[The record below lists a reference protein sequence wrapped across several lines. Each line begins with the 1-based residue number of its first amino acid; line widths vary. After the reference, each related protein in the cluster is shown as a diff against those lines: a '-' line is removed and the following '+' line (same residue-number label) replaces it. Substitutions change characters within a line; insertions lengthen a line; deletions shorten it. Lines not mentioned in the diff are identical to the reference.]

1 MEALTKTFVRPPLC
15 ASASLT
21 GLPSV
26 AVKSSARGGSSSSFP
41 SVSKAATSAANRT
54 VRTFALPNDDDVIAL
69 NSGKSLE
76 ELEETIRR
84 IAEEN
89 EQLRA
94 RAAAAAANAR
104 RAESAFKGDVDV
116 SRPRMGA
123 VPPPPPPEF
132 AAAPVVE
139 YLDTTLG
146 GVPTE
151 EVASVEAKYLVEEAG
166 SVRSWQEAVE
176 QEAAT
181 SAAADGNLEI
191 AAAGGIED
199 IQKTENPMSIVFVA
213 SEVAPCSNT
222 GGLADAVGSL
232 PVVHSLPHITACL
245 PPSHPSSL
253 HQHCVRGVRGGPLL
267 QNRRPGGRGGV
278 AASAPCPLIS
288 PFPLCSLHPS
298 PLFPPSTTTSIVFVA
313 SEVAPYSKTGGLADV
328 VGSLPVALAA
338 RGHRVMVVAP
348 RYMNGV
354 TDKLYAGAFDMQ
366 VGREGELAAR
376 GHRVM
381 VVAPRYMDGV
391 TDKLYAGAFDMQCRI
406 KCFCFEGAHE
416 VAFFHEFRDGVDFVF
431 VDHPSYHRPG
441 TPYGDQNG
449 TFGDNQF
456 RFTLLCHAA
465 CEAPLQLE
473 LGGFTYGEKV
483 LFIANDWHAGLLPV
497 LVASN
502 YRPHGVY
509 KDARTILAIHNL
521 SHQGVEPGYTFGSL
535 GVPGDWYG
543 ALEWVFPEWARKH
556 ELDKGEAVNILKGAI
571 VTADRIVTVSPVCK
585 HELDK
590 GEAVNILKGAIV
602 TADRI
607 VTVSPHELD
616 KGEAV
621 NILEWAI
628 AVRIVTVS
636 SGYAWEMA
644 TVKGGWV
651 GSHAHGYAWEIAT
664 VEGGW
669 GPHLLANST
678 THLRPSPLFPSSL
691 PLHTL
696 QGYAWEITTVEGGWG
711 LDGLLRGRSFVLN
724 GRKLHI
730 RLKSHLITMAHE
742 LAWGT
747 FSPLIAEKTPPRS
760 LPSPCL
766 PPLSVCMHTPP
777 SSPLPPVPATYG
789 VTNGVDVVDGNPAC
803 HGQACSVTN
812 GVDMVDGN
820 PACHGQACSVTNGVD
835 VVDGNPA
842 CHGQACSVT
851 NGVDVVDWN
860 PATDKHIPSQYTA
873 ADMAGKAACKAA
885 LQQELGLPVRPDV
898 PLIGF
903 IGRLDWQK
911 GPDVI
916 QAGVPELM
924 TDDVQFIMLGSG
936 DAEYE
941 SWMAWAEG
949 EYRDKFRGWVGFSVP
964 VAHRMTAGCDI
975 LLMPSRFEPCGLNQL
990 YAMRYGTI
998 PVVHATGGLRDFD
1011 PLVLFSS
1018 ATLPSPISRHLPP
1031 PPSYPPTPSPPTNPP
1046 QPHTSPFPTPHLP
1059 LFSHP
1064 LQDTVQDF
1072 NPFANEGK
1080 DDDTRRCQRHGSGL
1094 QPVCQRGQ
1102 GRWYRVSRGGKGGDT
1117 ERVSGGV
1124 GAG

>member
-1 MEALTKTFVRPPLC
+1 MEALTKSLVRPPLC

-21 GLPSV
+21 GQPSV
-26 AVKSSARGGSSSSFP
+26 AVKSSSRGGSSSSLP
-41 SVSKAATSAANRT
+41 SVSKAAPLAANRSSSSRT

-76 ELEETIRR
+76 ELEEAIRR

-89 EQLRA
+89 EQPRA

-116 SRPRMGA
+116 SRPRRGA

-132 AAAPVVE
+132 AAAPVVVE
-139 YLDTTLG
+139 YLDTTIG
-146 GVPTE
+146 GVPAE

-213 SEVAPCSNT
+213 SEVAP
-222 GGLADAVGSL
+222 
-232 PVVHSLPHITACL
+232 
-245 PPSHPSSL
+245 
-253 HQHCVRGVRGGPLL
+253 
-267 QNRRPGGRGGV
+267 
-278 AASAPCPLIS
+278 
-288 PFPLCSLHPS
+288 
-298 PLFPPSTTTSIVFVA
+298 
-313 SEVAPYSKTGGLADV
+313 YSKTGGLADV

-348 RYMNGV
+348 RYMN
-354 TDKLYAGAFDMQ
+354 
-366 VGREGELAAR
+366 
-376 GHRVM
+376 
-381 VVAPRYMDGV
+381 GV

-473 LGGFTYGEKV
+473 LGGFTYGEQV

-535 GVPGDWYG
+535 GVPGEWYG

-556 ELDKGEAVNILKGAI
+556 ELDKGEAVNILKGSI
-571 VTADRIVTVSPVCK
+571 VTADRIVTVSP
-585 HELDK
+585 
-590 GEAVNILKGAIV
+590 
-602 TADRI
+602 
-607 VTVSPHELD
+607 
-616 KGEAV
+616 
-621 NILEWAI
+621 
-628 AVRIVTVS
+628 
-636 SGYAWEMA
+636 
-644 TVKGGWV
+644 
-651 GSHAHGYAWEIAT
+651 
-664 VEGGW
+664 
-669 GPHLLANST
+669 
-678 THLRPSPLFPSSL
+678 
-691 PLHTL
+691 
-696 QGYAWEITTVEGGWG
+696 GYAWEITTVEGGWG

-724 GRKLHI
+724 G
-730 RLKSHLITMAHE
+730 
-742 LAWGT
+742 
-747 FSPLIAEKTPPRS
+747 
-760 LPSPCL
+760 
-766 PPLSVCMHTPP
+766 
-777 SSPLPPVPATYG
+777 
-789 VTNGVDVVDGNPAC
+789 
-803 HGQACSVTN
+803 
-812 GVDMVDGN
+812 
-820 PACHGQACSVTNGVD
+820 
-835 VVDGNPA
+835 
-842 CHGQACSVT
+842 VT

-873 ADMAGKAACKAA
+873 ADLAGKAACKGA

-941 SWMAWAEG
+941 SWMAWAES

-998 PVVHATGGLRDFD
+998 PVVHATGGLRD
-1011 PLVLFSS
+1011 
-1018 ATLPSPISRHLPP
+1018 
-1031 PPSYPPTPSPPTNPP
+1031 
-1046 QPHTSPFPTPHLP
+1046 
-1059 LFSHP
+1059 
-1064 LQDTVQDF
+1064 TVQDF

-1080 DDDTRRCQRHGSGL
+1080 GDGTGWTFSPLTKEAMMGALWTAIQTYREHKDSWAGVMERGML
-1094 QPVCQRGQ
+1094 QDMSWNKAAEQYEQIFGWAMQDKP
-1102 GRWYRVSRGGKGGDT
+1102 Y
-1117 ERVSGGV
+1117 
-1124 GAG
+1124 A

>member
-1 MEALTKTFVRPPLC
+1 
-15 ASASLT
+15 
-21 GLPSV
+21 
-26 AVKSSARGGSSSSFP
+26 
-41 SVSKAATSAANRT
+41 
-54 VRTFALPNDDDVIAL
+54 
-69 NSGKSLE
+69 
-76 ELEETIRR
+76 
-84 IAEEN
+84 
-89 EQLRA
+89 
-94 RAAAAAANAR
+94 
-104 RAESAFKGDVDV
+104 
-116 SRPRMGA
+116 
-123 VPPPPPPEF
+123 
-132 AAAPVVE
+132 
-139 YLDTTLG
+139 
-146 GVPTE
+146 
-151 EVASVEAKYLVEEAG
+151 AG

-213 SEVAPCSNT
+213 SEVAP
-222 GGLADAVGSL
+222 
-232 PVVHSLPHITACL
+232 
-245 PPSHPSSL
+245 
-253 HQHCVRGVRGGPLL
+253 
-267 QNRRPGGRGGV
+267 
-278 AASAPCPLIS
+278 
-288 PFPLCSLHPS
+288 
-298 PLFPPSTTTSIVFVA
+298 
-313 SEVAPYSKTGGLADV
+313 YSKTGGLADV

-348 RYMNGV
+348 RYMN
-354 TDKLYAGAFDMQ
+354 
-366 VGREGELAAR
+366 
-376 GHRVM
+376 
-381 VVAPRYMDGV
+381 GV

-535 GVPGDWYG
+535 GVPGEWYG

-571 VTADRIVTVSPVCK
+571 VTADRIVTVSP
-585 HELDK
+585 
-590 GEAVNILKGAIV
+590 
-602 TADRI
+602 
-607 VTVSPHELD
+607 
-616 KGEAV
+616 
-621 NILEWAI
+621 
-628 AVRIVTVS
+628 
-636 SGYAWEMA
+636 
-644 TVKGGWV
+644 
-651 GSHAHGYAWEIAT
+651 
-664 VEGGW
+664 
-669 GPHLLANST
+669 
-678 THLRPSPLFPSSL
+678 
-691 PLHTL
+691 
-696 QGYAWEITTVEGGWG
+696 GYAWEITTVEGGWG

-724 GRKLHI
+724 GRKLHMQSI
-730 RLKSHLITMAHE
+730 QTAMRCIGVVAH
-742 LAWGT
+742 
-747 FSPLIAEKTPPRS
+747 FFPPS
-760 LPSPCL
+760 LPMTFFEAPQNYDVHWRGGTL
-766 PPLSVCMHTPP
+766 PP
-777 SSPLPPVPATYG
+777 SPWLC
-789 VTNGVDVVDGNPAC
+789 VTNGVDVVDWTGTLPATDKPAKQRSTSHLNRPNPPSLPLAVLA
-803 HGQACSVTN
+803 G
-812 GVDMVDGN
+812 
-820 PACHGQACSVTNGVD
+820 
-835 VVDGNPA
+835 
-842 CHGQACSVT
+842 VT

-998 PVVHATGGLRDFD
+998 PVVHATGGLRD
-1011 PLVLFSS
+1011 
-1018 ATLPSPISRHLPP
+1018 
-1031 PPSYPPTPSPPTNPP
+1031 
-1046 QPHTSPFPTPHLP
+1046 
-1059 LFSHP
+1059 
-1064 LQDTVQDF
+1064 TVQDF

-1080 DDDTRRCQRHGSGL
+1080 GDGTGWTFSPLTKEAMMGALWTAIQTYREHKDSWARVMERGML
-1094 QPVCQRGQ
+1094 QDMSWNKAAEQYEQIFGWAMQDKP
-1102 GRWYRVSRGGKGGDT
+1102 Y
-1117 ERVSGGV
+1117 
-1124 GAG
+1124 A

>member
-1 MEALTKTFVRPPLC
+1 MEALTKSFVRPPLS
-15 ASASLT
+15 ASASLA
-21 GLPSV
+21 GQPSV

-132 AAAPVVE
+132 SAAPAVE

-146 GVPTE
+146 GVPAA
-151 EVASVEAKYLVEEAG
+151 EVASVEAKYLVEEAE

-176 QEAAT
+176 QKAAT
-181 SAAADGNLEI
+181 SAAADGNIEI

-199 IQKTENPMSIVFVA
+199 IQKTENPM
-213 SEVAPCSNT
+213 
-222 GGLADAVGSL
+222 
-232 PVVHSLPHITACL
+232 
-245 PPSHPSSL
+245 
-253 HQHCVRGVRGGPLL
+253 
-267 QNRRPGGRGGV
+267 
-278 AASAPCPLIS
+278 
-288 PFPLCSLHPS
+288 
-298 PLFPPSTTTSIVFVA
+298 SIVFVA

-348 RYMNGV
+348 RYMN
-354 TDKLYAGAFDMQ
+354 
-366 VGREGELAAR
+366 
-376 GHRVM
+376 
-381 VVAPRYMDGV
+381 GV

-571 VTADRIVTVSPVCK
+571 VTADRIVTVSP
-585 HELDK
+585 
-590 GEAVNILKGAIV
+590 
-602 TADRI
+602 
-607 VTVSPHELD
+607 
-616 KGEAV
+616 
-621 NILEWAI
+621 
-628 AVRIVTVS
+628 
-636 SGYAWEMA
+636 
-644 TVKGGWV
+644 
-651 GSHAHGYAWEIAT
+651 
-664 VEGGW
+664 
-669 GPHLLANST
+669 
-678 THLRPSPLFPSSL
+678 
-691 PLHTL
+691 
-696 QGYAWEITTVEGGWG
+696 GYAWEITTVEGGWG

-724 GRKLHI
+724 G
-730 RLKSHLITMAHE
+730 
-742 LAWGT
+742 
-747 FSPLIAEKTPPRS
+747 
-760 LPSPCL
+760 
-766 PPLSVCMHTPP
+766 
-777 SSPLPPVPATYG
+777 
-789 VTNGVDVVDGNPAC
+789 
-803 HGQACSVTN
+803 
-812 GVDMVDGN
+812 
-820 PACHGQACSVTNGVD
+820 
-835 VVDGNPA
+835 
-842 CHGQACSVT
+842 VT

-941 SWMAWAEG
+941 SWMAWAES

-998 PVVHATGGLRDFD
+998 PVVHATGGLRD
-1011 PLVLFSS
+1011 
-1018 ATLPSPISRHLPP
+1018 
-1031 PPSYPPTPSPPTNPP
+1031 
-1046 QPHTSPFPTPHLP
+1046 
-1059 LFSHP
+1059 
-1064 LQDTVQDF
+1064 TVQDF

-1080 DDDTRRCQRHGSGL
+1080 GDGTGWTFSPLTKEAMMGGL
-1094 QPVCQRGQ
+1094 WTAIQTYREHKDSWARVMERGMLLHVPYYLSIYLTTTPHTLPPLYTHFHHSTPMQ
-1102 GRWYRVSRGGKGGDT
+1102 ALWTAIQTYREHKDSWVRVMERGMLQDMSWNKAAEQYEQIFGWAMQDKPY
-1117 ERVSGGV
+1117 
-1124 GAG
+1124 A

>member
-1 MEALTKTFVRPPLC
+1 MEALTKSFVRPPLS
-15 ASASLT
+15 ASASLA
-21 GLPSV
+21 GQPSV

-132 AAAPVVE
+132 SAAPAVE

-146 GVPTE
+146 GVPAA
-151 EVASVEAKYLVEEAG
+151 EVASVEAKYLVEEAE

-176 QEAAT
+176 QKAAT
-181 SAAADGNLEI
+181 SAAADGNIEI

-199 IQKTENPMSIVFVA
+199 VQKTENPM
-213 SEVAPCSNT
+213 
-222 GGLADAVGSL
+222 
-232 PVVHSLPHITACL
+232 
-245 PPSHPSSL
+245 
-253 HQHCVRGVRGGPLL
+253 
-267 QNRRPGGRGGV
+267 
-278 AASAPCPLIS
+278 
-288 PFPLCSLHPS
+288 
-298 PLFPPSTTTSIVFVA
+298 SIVFVA

-366 VGREGELAAR
+366 
-376 GHRVM
+376 
-381 VVAPRYMDGV
+381 
-391 TDKLYAGAFDMQCRI
+391 CRI

-416 VAFFHEFRDGVDFVF
+416 VAFFHEFRDGVDFVFVDHPSYHRPGTPYEVFVDHPSYHRPGTPYEVF

-521 SHQGVEPGYTFGSL
+521 SHQVRTSLAIHNLSHQVRTSLAIHNLSHQVRTSLAIHNLSHQVRTNLAIYNLSHQVRTNLAIYNLSHQVRTNLAIYNLSHQVRTNLAIYNLSHQGVEPGYTFGSLGVPDDWYTFGYTFGSL

-571 VTADRIVTVSPVCK
+571 VTADRIVTVSPVPRVVAWQGK

-607 VTVSPHELD
+607 VTVSPLSVCCSVRTVLVSRCRGRHELD

-628 AVRIVTVS
+628 ADRIVTVTS
-636 SGYAWEMA
+636 
-644 TVKGGWV
+644 
-651 GSHAHGYAWEIAT
+651 GYAWEIAT

-711 LDGLLRGRSFVLN
+711 LDGGYAWE
-724 GRKLHI
+724 
-730 RLKSHLITMAHE
+730 ITTVEGESGHT
-742 LAWGT
+742 LYLSCT
-747 FSPLIAEKTPPRS
+747 H
-760 LPSPCL
+760 L
-766 PPLSVCMHTPP
+766 PPLVSPLSFSPPP
-777 SSPLPPVPATYG
+777 SLRATR
-789 VTNGVDVVDGNPAC
+789 
-803 HGQACSVTN
+803 
-812 GVDMVDGN
+812 
-820 PACHGQACSVTNGVD
+820 
-835 VVDGNPA
+835 
-842 CHGQACSVT
+842 VT

-860 PATDKHIPSQYTA
+860 PACHGQACSA
-873 ADMAGKAACKAA
+873 ADNS
-885 LQQELGLPVRPDV
+885 
-898 PLIGF
+898 
-903 IGRLDWQK
+903 
-911 GPDVI
+911 
-916 QAGVPELM
+916 
-924 TDDVQFIMLGSG
+924 GS
-936 DAEYE
+936 
-941 SWMAWAEG
+941 
-949 EYRDKFRGWVGFSVP
+949 P
-964 VAHRMTAGCDI
+964 
-975 LLMPSRFEPCGLNQL
+975 
-990 YAMRYGTI
+990 
-998 PVVHATGGLRDFD
+998 FD
-1011 PLVLFSS
+1011 P
-1018 ATLPSPISRHLPP
+1018 
-1031 PPSYPPTPSPPTNPP
+1031 
-1046 QPHTSPFPTPHLP
+1046 
-1059 LFSHP
+1059 
-1064 LQDTVQDF
+1064 
-1072 NPFANEGK
+1072 
-1080 DDDTRRCQRHGSGL
+1080 
-1094 QPVCQRGQ
+1094 
-1102 GRWYRVSRGGKGGDT
+1102 
-1117 ERVSGGV
+1117 
-1124 GAG
+1124 

>member
-1 MEALTKTFVRPPLC
+1 MEALTKSFVRPPLC

-146 GVPTE
+146 GVPAE
-151 EVASVEAKYLVEEAG
+151 EIASVEAKYLVEEAG

-199 IQKTENPMSIVFVA
+199 IQKTENPMSCLDSSYVFPSLIFLLSPPFPSTPSIVFVA
-213 SEVAPCSNT
+213 SEVAACSNT

-232 PVVHSLPHITACL
+232 PVLHSLPHITVCL

-278 AASAPCPLIS
+278 AASAPCSLIS

-298 PLFPPSTTTSIVFVA
+298 PLFSPFNHHQHCVRGIRAEVAPYSKTGDGGGAAGGGAALPSYFPLSSSLTVFPLPALYSIVFVA

-366 VGREGELAAR
+366 
-376 GHRVM
+376 
-381 VVAPRYMDGV
+381 
-391 TDKLYAGAFDMQCRI
+391 CRI

-431 VDHPSYHRPG
+431 ADHPSTGPPSPTPTVPTTLVG
-441 TPYGDQNG
+441 TSVALPEGGEEGMGGEGEEEATAGD
-449 TFGDNQF
+449 D
-456 RFTLLCHAA
+456 
-465 CEAPLQLE
+465 
-473 LGGFTYGEKV
+473 
-483 LFIANDWHAGLLPV
+483 

-535 GVPGDWYG
+535 GVPGEWYG

-571 VTADRIVTVSPVCK
+571 VTADRIVTVSP
-585 HELDK
+585 
-590 GEAVNILKGAIV
+590 
-602 TADRI
+602 
-607 VTVSPHELD
+607 
-616 KGEAV
+616 
-621 NILEWAI
+621 
-628 AVRIVTVS
+628 
-636 SGYAWEMA
+636 
-644 TVKGGWV
+644 
-651 GSHAHGYAWEIAT
+651 
-664 VEGGW
+664 
-669 GPHLLANST
+669 
-678 THLRPSPLFPSSL
+678 
-691 PLHTL
+691 
-696 QGYAWEITTVEGGWG
+696 GYAWEITTVEGGWG

-724 GRKLHI
+724 G
-730 RLKSHLITMAHE
+730 
-742 LAWGT
+742 
-747 FSPLIAEKTPPRS
+747 
-760 LPSPCL
+760 
-766 PPLSVCMHTPP
+766 
-777 SSPLPPVPATYG
+777 
-789 VTNGVDVVDGNPAC
+789 
-803 HGQACSVTN
+803 
-812 GVDMVDGN
+812 
-820 PACHGQACSVTNGVD
+820 
-835 VVDGNPA
+835 
-842 CHGQACSVT
+842 VT

-860 PATDKHIPSQYTA
+860 PATDKHLPSQYTA

-898 PLIGF
+898 PLVRHTRQGAGNSSPLFLISPMAD
-903 IGRLDWQK
+903 RLHRSLGLAK
-911 GPDVI
+911 GP
-916 QAGVPELM
+916 
-924 TDDVQFIMLGSG
+924 
-936 DAEYE
+936 
-941 SWMAWAEG
+941 
-949 EYRDKFRGWVGFSVP
+949 
-964 VAHRMTAGCDI
+964 
-975 LLMPSRFEPCGLNQL
+975 
-990 YAMRYGTI
+990 
-998 PVVHATGGLRDFD
+998 
-1011 PLVLFSS
+1011 
-1018 ATLPSPISRHLPP
+1018 
-1031 PPSYPPTPSPPTNPP
+1031 
-1046 QPHTSPFPTPHLP
+1046 
-1059 LFSHP
+1059 
-1064 LQDTVQDF
+1064 
-1072 NPFANEGK
+1072 
-1080 DDDTRRCQRHGSGL
+1080 
-1094 QPVCQRGQ
+1094 
-1102 GRWYRVSRGGKGGDT
+1102 
-1117 ERVSGGV
+1117 
-1124 GAG
+1124 

>member
-213 SEVAPCSNT
+213 SEVAP
-222 GGLADAVGSL
+222 
-232 PVVHSLPHITACL
+232 
-245 PPSHPSSL
+245 
-253 HQHCVRGVRGGPLL
+253 
-267 QNRRPGGRGGV
+267 
-278 AASAPCPLIS
+278 
-288 PFPLCSLHPS
+288 
-298 PLFPPSTTTSIVFVA
+298 
-313 SEVAPYSKTGGLADV
+313 YSKTGGLADV

-348 RYMNGV
+348 RYMN
-354 TDKLYAGAFDMQ
+354 
-366 VGREGELAAR
+366 
-376 GHRVM
+376 
-381 VVAPRYMDGV
+381 GV

-571 VTADRIVTVSPVCK
+571 VTADRIVTVSP
-585 HELDK
+585 
-590 GEAVNILKGAIV
+590 
-602 TADRI
+602 
-607 VTVSPHELD
+607 
-616 KGEAV
+616 
-621 NILEWAI
+621 
-628 AVRIVTVS
+628 
-636 SGYAWEMA
+636 
-644 TVKGGWV
+644 
-651 GSHAHGYAWEIAT
+651 GYAWEIAT

-730 RLKSHLITMAHE
+730 GEKPS
-742 LAWGT
+742 T
-747 FSPLIAEKTPPRS
+747 FSPLPMPPS
-760 LPSPCL
+760 
-766 PPLSVCMHTPP
+766 SVCMHAHASFFPP
-777 SSPLPPVPATYG
+777 PPRPCHLWC
-789 VTNGVDVVDGNPAC
+789 VTNGVDV
-803 HGQACSVTN
+803 
-812 GVDMVDGN
+812 VDGN

-842 CHGQACSVT
+842 CHGQAHSKHT
-851 NGVDVVDWN
+851 VD
-860 PATDKHIPSQYTA
+860 
-873 ADMAGKAACKAA
+873 
-885 LQQELGLPVRPDV
+885 
-898 PLIGF
+898 
-903 IGRLDWQK
+903 
-911 GPDVI
+911 
-916 QAGVPELM
+916 
-924 TDDVQFIMLGSG
+924 
-936 DAEYE
+936 
-941 SWMAWAEG
+941 
-949 EYRDKFRGWVGFSVP
+949 
-964 VAHRMTAGCDI
+964 
-975 LLMPSRFEPCGLNQL
+975 
-990 YAMRYGTI
+990 
-998 PVVHATGGLRDFD
+998 
-1011 PLVLFSS
+1011 
-1018 ATLPSPISRHLPP
+1018 RHNP
-1031 PPSYPPTPSPPTNPP
+1031 PPSVE
-1046 QPHTSPFPTPHLP
+1046 H
-1059 LFSHP
+1059 
-1064 LQDTVQDF
+1064 
-1072 NPFANEGK
+1072 
-1080 DDDTRRCQRHGSGL
+1080 
-1094 QPVCQRGQ
+1094 
-1102 GRWYRVSRGGKGGDT
+1102 
-1117 ERVSGGV
+1117 
-1124 GAG
+1124 